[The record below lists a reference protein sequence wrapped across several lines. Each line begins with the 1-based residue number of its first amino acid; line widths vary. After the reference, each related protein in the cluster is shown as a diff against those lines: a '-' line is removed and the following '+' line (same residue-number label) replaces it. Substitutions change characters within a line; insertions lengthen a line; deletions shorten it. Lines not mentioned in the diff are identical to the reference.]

1 LAVTAAGILW
11 ALSVQG
17 RAASLAERVPQELC
31 DQARFLGIMGSP
43 RYQHQS
49 GALWECSSVRKKM
62 PQGEPASVSDFQ
74 YRVQGDQEKAQRLIL
89 ELRMRSYRQPQGVL
103 RAFADAARR
112 LFQQLQETVPEGL
125 NDAITGPVESVWVT
139 DNFRV
144 RLEKRFSKG
153 PVYDLLLLLETP

>member
-1 LAVTAAGILW
+1 
-11 ALSVQG
+11 
-17 RAASLAERVPQELC
+17 
-31 DQARFLGIMGSP
+31 
-43 RYQHQS
+43 
-49 GALWECSSVRKKM
+49 M